1 MKLAVIGS
9 GYVGLVTGAGF
20 SNFGN
25 HVTCVDIDP
34 SRIERLRRG
43 EIPFH
48 EPGLSELVQRNAR
61 AGRLVFTTDT
71 AEAVREAEIVFLA
84 VGTPSRPDGAA
95 DLSYLLEAARQVGLG
110 LAGGAGEGTIIVT
123 KSTVPV
129 GTGDLVRETIAKVT
143 TQPFSV
149 ASNPE
154 FLKEG
159 DAVNDFMKPARVIIG
174 TDDPQ
179 ALDVLRRLY
188 TGFLR
193 TSDRIQVMDL
203 RSAELTK
210 YAANAMLATRISFMN
225 ELAALADKLGADIEK
240 VRKGIGS
247 DPRIGAKFLFP
258 GVGFGG
264 SCFPKDLRALRDMGR
279 ANDVRLGIVESVV
292 DANDRSKRA
301 FAARVVER
309 FGGSLAGKRI
319 AIAGLGGV
327 GGAHLLTLT
336 RLGIGAFH
344 IADFDVFEI
353 ANFNRQA
360 GASVATLGKAKADV
374 LAAMARDVNPG
385 LKLTVFGEG
394 VTAASVDKF
403 LDGVDLYVDGLDFFA
418 FEARKLVFAKCA
430 ERLIPAIT
438 AAPLGMGA
446 ALLNFLPGRMTFE
459 QYFRW
464 EGCTEDEMAA
474 PDASAVDFKGRKAP
488 SMPMACELCA
498 GIAATEALKIL
509 LKRRGVKAAPTGVH
523 FDAYRNRLATTQ
535 RPGGNRHPLQRVAIA
550 IARRQLGIG
559 ARRR

>member
-20 SNFGN
+20 SDFGN
-25 HVTCVDIDP
+25 HVTCVDIDQA
-34 SRIERLRRG
+34 RIERLRRG

-48 EPGLSELVQRNAR
+48 EPGLSDLVQRNAKQ
-61 AGRLVFTTDT
+61 GRLVFTTDT
-71 AEAVREAEIVFLA
+71 AQAVRDAEVVFLA
-84 VGTPSRPDGAA
+84 VGTPSLPDGAA
-95 DLSYLLEAARQVGLG
+95 DLSYLLEAARQVGRG
-110 LAGGAGEGTIIVT
+110 LSGHTIIVT

-129 GTGDLVRETIAKVT
+129 GTGDVVRETSAQVT
-143 TQPFSV
+143 TQPFAV

-159 DAVNDFMKPARVIIG
+159 DAINDFLKPSRVIIG
-174 TDDPQ
+174 ADD
-179 ALDVLRRLY
+179 AHTIDVLRRLY

-193 TSDRIQVMDL
+193 TSDRVQVMDL

-319 AIAGLGGV
+319 AVWGLAFKPETDDIREAPALDVIAQLIAAGATVVGYDPIASDNVHALLGDAIGLANDPFV
-327 GGAHLLTLT
+327 AAEGADAVLLLTEWHQLRQPDFA
-336 RLGIGAFH
+336 RLRQVVRTPVLFDGRNVWDPVEARRAGFEYTGIG
-344 IADFDVFEI
+344 
-353 ANFNRQA
+353 RP
-360 GASVATLGKAKADV
+360 SVSKT
-374 LAAMARDVNPG
+374 
-385 LKLTVFGEG
+385 
-394 VTAASVDKF
+394 
-403 LDGVDLYVDGLDFFA
+403 
-418 FEARKLVFAKCA
+418 
-430 ERLIPAIT
+430 
-438 AAPLGMGA
+438 
-446 ALLNFLPGRMTFE
+446 
-459 QYFRW
+459 
-464 EGCTEDEMAA
+464 
-474 PDASAVDFKGRKAP
+474 
-488 SMPMACELCA
+488 
-498 GIAATEALKIL
+498 
-509 LKRRGVKAAPTGVH
+509 
-523 FDAYRNRLATTQ
+523 
-535 RPGGNRHPLQRVAIA
+535 
-550 IARRQLGIG
+550 
-559 ARRR
+559 